1 MGNNQMQNFKK
12 LVLVAALATATQA
25 TANENVTNIT
35 VFDHTKTVVTNNPI
49 QVRECRDVEVP
60 VYENYQSEGDAAG
73 GAFLGM
79 IIGGLLG
86 KGVTGDD
93 GGAAAGAVIG
103 GLVGADKGAQ
113 GSNGQRIVGYS
124 YEERCNIVTENRREE
139 REVYSHSTI
148 RFHLG
153 GERHVLKFQRR

>member
-1 MGNNQMQNFKK
+1 MKHFKK

-25 TANENVTNIT
+25 TANGNATDVE
-35 VFDHTKTVVTNNPI
+35 VFHHTKTVAVNNPTK
-49 QVRECRDVEVP
+49 VRECRDVKVP
-60 VYENYQSEGDAAG
+60 VYDQHKVEGDAAG

-103 GLVGADKGAQ
+103 GLVGADNGAKPRTER
-113 GSNGQRIVGYS
+113 SIIGYS
-124 YEERCNIVTENRREE
+124 YEERCEIVTVNQQSYK
-139 REVYSHSTI
+139 EVYSHSTI
-148 RFHLG
+148 RFYLDG
-153 GERHVLKFQRR
+153 QLHVMEFQR

>member
-1 MGNNQMQNFKK
+1 MGNNQMKHFKK

-25 TANENVTNIT
+25 TANGNASDVA
-35 VFDHTKTVVTNNPI
+35 VFHHNKTVVVNNPT
-49 QVRECRDVEVP
+49 QVRECRDVKVP
-60 VYENYQSEGDAAG
+60 VYDQHKVEGDAAG

-103 GLVGADKGAQ
+103 GLVGADQGAKPRTER
-113 GSNGQRIVGYS
+113 GIVGYS
-124 YEERCNIVTENRREE
+124 YEERCEIVTVNQQSYK
-139 REVYSHSTI
+139 EVYSHSTI
-148 RFHLG
+148 RFYVDG
-153 GERHVLKFQRR
+153 QRHVLEFQR

>member
-1 MGNNQMQNFKK
+1 MKHFKK

-25 TANENVTNIT
+25 TANENVTNVT

-60 VYENYQSEGDAAG
+60 VYESYQGQGDAAG

-103 GLVGADKGAQ
+103 GLVGADKGARPT
-113 GSNGQRIVGYS
+113 NEQRIVGYAI
-124 YEERCNIVTENRREE
+124 EERCGIVTENRREE

-148 RFHLG
+148 RFVLDG
-153 GERHVLKFQRR
+153 QRHVVKFQRR

>member
-1 MGNNQMQNFKK
+1 METNQMKHLK
-12 LVLVAALATATQA
+12 SIVLIAALATATQA
-25 TANENVTNIT
+25 TASGGATKVK
-35 VFDHTKTVVTNNPI
+35 VFHHTKTVIVNNPK

-60 VYENYQSEGDAAG
+60 VYDQYQTEGDAAG

-103 GLVGADKGAQ
+103 GLVGADKGAKPKT
-113 GSNGQRIVGYS
+113 QRGIIGYS
-124 YEERCNIVTENRREE
+124 YEQRCDIVTINQEAYRD
-139 REVYSHSTI
+139 VYSHSTI
-148 RFHLG
+148 RFYIDG
-153 GERHVLKFQRR
+153 QRHVLEFQR